1 MGLISPPP
9 LSPRPS
15 ARRCVVLLRSYTKAD
30 LRRWSNSRAHSATVY
45 RLLFF
50 GVVGKERRPE
60 IRERMRM
67 AMACVGGKGK
77 EWVQK
82 RRRREERVCT
92 SSSSS
97 SFKARMLVASCGRR
111 RRSLWPPGERALG
124 QGKKKKAVCG
134 GGSESLQAILSLA
147 GGCEGRKTREKTRR
161 RR

>member
-1 MGLISPPP
+1 MCSTTPQLYRGRLASAVLVARTLGYYIPP
-9 LSPRPS
+9 
-15 ARRCVVLLRSYTKAD
+15 T
-30 LRRWSNSRAHSATVY
+30 
-45 RLLFF
+45 FF